1 MPAGVYQRKEFSE
14 YFWAK
19 VDKKGTDE
27 CWLWTGSTYQN
38 GYGTIRRDGK
48 VVSAHRTSY
57 DLHHPLTKPIN
68 EVDMCVCHTC
78 DTPACV
84 NPYHL
89 FLGTRSD
96 NMLDMVDKDRHG
108 KVKGPSPFKGK
119 AAEKL
124 FGENHG
130 KAILTD
136 NDVKQIREKYSTGNY
151 TFKQLAVEYNY
162 KSTGSISDIIKYRKW
177 THI

>member
-19 VDKKGTDE
+19 VDKKGADE
-27 CWLWTGSTYQN
+27 CWLWTGSTYVN

-89 FLGTRSD
+89 FLGTRSV
-96 NMLDMVDKDRHG
+96 NMLDCVQ
-108 KVKGPSPFKGK
+108 KGRINPYCRQGSANPFSKYD
-119 AAEKL
+119 ED
-124 FGENHG
+124 
-130 KAILTD
+130 T
-136 NDVKQIREKYSTGNY
+136 VKQLKLDYATGEY
-151 TFKQLAVEYNY
+151 TKAEL
-162 KSTGSISDIIKYRKW
+162 GIIYEMPRKTVNSVLNGW
-177 THI
+177 KHI